1 MLGARTVERRSADNE
16 LVQDGADAPQVSLRV
31 VLVELQID
39 ASPTSEVQHWLRRSI
54 ASSTDCKSGSCRST
68 GAAPWQLTRASCAW
82 RSCPTVQQIKEQCHM
97 QDQVSADRS
106 PRNQA
111 APAGSR
117 APCTGE
123 SRRGSRRGPCGCRA
137 RAKPKSPIL
146 RTPPAPGLL
155 SSRFCG
161 FRSLYDTR
169 AKRTDQQG
177 GLHDIRAMPKCI
189 RYLSSLA
196 IRSDTTASS
205 SVIACNRTIGPH
217 AASAATSAIDGEAV
231 AASKPRHAES

>member
-1 MLGARTVERRSADNE
+1 MPINRRGPMAVDQGKLRLEKLPNCPADQRTVPHARPGLS
-16 LVQDGADAPQVSLRV
+16 
-31 VLVELQID
+31 
-39 ASPTSEVQHWLRRSI
+39 RSI
-54 ASSTDCKSGSCRST
+54 SAQPGRTCRISGAMYR
-68 GAAPWQLTRASCAW
+68 GEPQR
-82 RSCPTVQQIKEQCHM
+82 
-97 QDQVSADRS
+97 VSAR
-106 PRNQA
+106 
-111 APAGSR
+111 
-117 APCTGE
+117 
-123 SRRGSRRGPCGCRA
+123 PCGCRA